1 MVFNIE
7 RIRKNKEIIEKLREG
22 IDILDELNNRE
33 LQMLAFNYAIEH
45 FRSIEQYWEIRHT
58 LENLPD
64 DEQRDFF
71 RQYFIEKK
79 NVIL

>member
-1 MVFNIE
+1 MAFNIE

-22 IDILDELNNRE
+22 IDILNELNNRE

-64 DEQRDFF
+64 DEQRNIF

>member
-64 DEQRDFF
+64 DEQRDIF